1 MQFDCGRS
9 RGESL
14 FGEID
19 SAIENGNEQRER
31 TSNGENEEISRSST
45 IATEQQSM
53 VGQQREQNGGTVAV
67 CVNDECRTINDRQH
81 STVGRKRHFV
91 FTWNNYPAE
100 HRARLEALKPSFLLY
115 QGEIGANGTKHL
127 QGVICFRNARAFSAV
142 ARSIRGWH
150 VETMRGRIDQ
160 AVAYCTKEE
169 TRDPSF
175 GEPQRFGT
183 CPRNAGTAGGRSD
196 IDAVAAA
203 ITEDGQG
210 VEDVAQNF
218 GGEFIKYHRGIERLV
233 GLRMQPRDFK
243 TEIYWYYGSTGTGKS
258 RAARNEAPG
267 AYWKNPAHKWWDGY
281 EGQSDV
287 VIDDYRPDFCKF
299 SELLRLF
306 DEYPHQI
313 ECKGGT
319 RQFISK
325 RIFVTAP
332 KRPDEIWESRTPED
346 LQQLMRRITEIKRFG
361 DHAFNN

>member
-1 MQFDCGRS
+1 MQSDSGRS
-9 RGESL
+9 ASESILGELDIS
-14 FGEID
+14 
-19 SAIENGNEQRER
+19 IENGFEQGER
-31 TSNGENEEISRSST
+31 TSDGQDEEVSRSSS
-45 IATEQQSM
+45 IATEQQS
-53 VGQQREQNGGTVAV
+53 VVREQREQHGRIVAMRVDDERRETVDVA
-67 CVNDECRTINDRQH
+67 R
-81 STVGRKRHFV
+81 SGRRRHYV
-91 FTWNNYPAE
+91 FTWNNYPE
-100 HRARLEALKPSFLLY
+100 DHRARLEALRPSFFLY
-115 QGEIGANGTKHL
+115 QGEIGANGTRHL
-127 QGVICFRNARAFSAV
+127 QGVICFRNARAFV
-142 ARSIRGWH
+142 AIARAIRGWH
-150 VETMRGRIDQ
+150 IETMRGRIDQ

-169 TRDPSF
+169 TRDPNF

-218 GGEFIKYHRGIERLV
+218 GGEFIKYHRGIERLI

-281 EGQSDV
+281 EGQQDV

-332 KRPDEIWESRTPED
+332 KRPDEIWEQRTPED